1 MKHPVDKFK
10 GFFLS
15 GKEVRSG
22 KRENE
27 SYNFFAS
34 TRCLLIFFYS
44 NINLLQM
51 QYNNVTIVTPCT
63 HNSNK
68 RRNKIKRN
76 EKTIQQY
83 VK

>member
-1 MKHPVDKFK
+1 
-10 GFFLS
+10 
-15 GKEVRSG
+15 
-22 KRENE
+22 
-27 SYNFFAS
+27 
-34 TRCLLIFFYS
+34 
-44 NINLLQM
+44 M
-51 QYNNVTIVTPCT
+51 QYNNVTIVTPYT